1 MEQRGFQQTPNR
13 MKVFRDIAE
22 ALNQAN
28 DISAAM
34 EAILPMLG
42 DALGL
47 ETAWAFRFDEHKRSF
62 VEVGASG
69 LPPAL
74 DECQQVRLRTGW
86 CECQEQFVEGKLGEA
101 VNIVRCSR
109 LKSAVGDTGNLHFH
123 ASIPLRSK
131 GKPLGILNLAAP
143 GRTVFDEAALAFLQT
158 VGQQVAVAVDRARLF
173 QQERDK
179 ATRLQ
184 QLAEIA
190 AAWIGTT
197 PPEALLQRALE
208 SFVERFGYAACGVT
222 SIDRAYAA
230 EIVAVAEAK
239 PDANEDEGAYVYT
252 VTVAEVADSQASP
265 APDCDSILLAR
276 AYSAVS
282 TPLPLTTFELRLESP
297 LPNAFGE
304 ADREL
309 LDAFAWQLAA
319 AYAGADAHVQA
330 MRHAYLEERHRI
342 AAELHDSVSQR
353 LFSAQLL
360 IRTATAQMELHSR
373 DAEVTVAR
381 VGQLLSESQ
390 QEMRDLVRA
399 LRRLDEE
406 ASLITDLQVR
416 VATLAMQPKPK
427 VELVLPGSTVP
438 EPAPV
443 VRATLLAIVDEA
455 LHNALK
461 HANAESIRVL
471 VDTAD
476 DKLRITVVDDGIG
489 CPLAALGTGL
499 GTRTMVERAAAI
511 GGAVAIDAQLG
522 RGTRVVIDIPYDAS
536 GGLSQ

>member
-1 MEQRGFQQTPNR
+1 MEERGFQQAPDR
-13 MKVFRDIAE
+13 IRVFRDIAE

-74 DECQQVRLRTGW
+74 DECQQARLRTGW
-86 CECQEQFVEGKLGEA
+86 CECQDQFVEGKLGEA

-131 GKPLGILNLAAP
+131 GNSLGILNLAAP

-173 QQERDK
+173 QQVRDK

-190 AAWIGTT
+190 AAWVRTT
-197 PPEALLQRALE
+197 PPQTLLQRALE
-208 SFVERFGYAACGVT
+208 SFVEKFGYAACGVT
-222 SIDRAYAA
+222 SDNAGSA

-239 PDANEDEGAYVYT
+239 PGASEDEGAYVYT
-252 VTVAEVADSQASP
+252 VTTAEETDNQAPP
-265 APDCDSILLAR
+265 AADCDSILLAL
-276 AYSAVS
+276 AYTAVS
-282 TPLPLTTFELRLESP
+282 TPLPLTAYELRLESP
-297 LPNAFGE
+297 LPNAFSA
-304 ADREL
+304 ADQEL

-360 IRTATAQMELHSR
+360 LRTATAQMELQSP

-399 LRRLDEE
+399 LRRLDDET
-406 ASLITDLQVR
+406 SLLADLQAR
-416 VATLAMQPKPK
+416 ISTLAMQPKPK
-427 VELVLPGSTVP
+427 VELVLSASTMP
-438 EPAPV
+438 EPAPF

-461 HANAESIRVL
+461 HANAQSIRVL
-471 VDTAD
+471 VDKTD
-476 DKLRITVVDDGIG
+476 DNLLITVVDDGIG
-489 CPLAALGTGL
+489 CPLVAIGRGL

-511 GGAVAIDAQLG
+511 GGTVAIDGQPG
-522 RGTRVVIDIPYDAS
+522 RGTRVVIDIPYGAS
-536 GGLSQ
+536 GGLGK